1 MADQN
6 SEALLTVE
14 QVAARLSVSPQ
25 FIRDH
30 ATRCKPTIPCVRLG
44 SLLRFRNGDI
54 TAFIEQQLQ
63 APPFRRRRK
72 M

>member
-1 MADQN
+1 LDNQT

-14 QVAARLSVSPQ
+14 QVAARLTVSPQ
-25 FIRDH
+25 FVRDH
-30 ATRCKPTIPCVRLG
+30 ATRCKPIIPCVRLG
-44 SLLRFRNGDI
+44 SLLRFRNSDI
-54 TAFIEQQLQ
+54 TTFIEHQLE